1 MGTKIGTQ
9 KVQEDLMRQNKIL
22 ERRIKIL
29 ESALKAERYYEFRK
43 AIDVSAKN
51 SGKEVE
57 QDTSGVT
64 SPPQEH
70 GTS

>member
-1 MGTKIGTQ
+1 
-9 KVQEDLMRQNKIL
+9 MRQNKIL

-29 ESALKAERYYEFRK
+29 ESALKAERYYEFGN

-57 QDTSGVT
+57 QDTSGVM